1 MGQISLC
8 SIIAYNQVI
17 VFKTDQI
24 MIWLANYMIEIW
36 CSFYVEL
43 MIY

>member
-1 MGQISLC
+1 MEKNYGKVLFMFMGRGAIMGQISLC

-24 MIWLANYMIEIW
+24 MI
-36 CSFYVEL
+36 
-43 MIY
+43 